1 MAKIQDLFDAGRGK
15 LGNLV
20 VYKMKGQSIIRTKP
34 EHYHDRKSP
43 AQLAQRQRMK
53 VVNEFL
59 HPFLDL
65 IRLTFPPQKVGRT
78 ARSEAQSYIMR
89 NALAGEYPNSY
100 VDKSRALLSHG
111 PLPVPVSATVA
122 SGPDGLLIEWE
133 NDAEATRRHPNN
145 TLVVMAVQEES
156 NHGTYN
162 FTDVKRTEGRYTW
175 KPSLSAGPV
184 AVWIAFRNQEQT
196 EMSNSVFAGNCE
208 TEKL

>member
-20 VYKMKGQSIIRTKP
+20 VYKMNGQSIIRTKP
-34 EHYHDRKSP
+34 EHYSDRKSP

-59 HPFLDL
+59 SPFLEL

-89 NALAGEYPNSY
+89 NTLAGEYPNIY
-100 VDKSRALLSHG
+100 VDKSRALLSRG
-111 PLPVPVSATVA
+111 PLPVPVHASVT

-133 NDAEATRRHPNN
+133 NGAEAAGSRTGD
-145 TLVVMAVQEES
+145 TLVVMVLQAETGQA
-156 NHGTYN
+156 TYR
-162 FTDVKRTEGRYTW
+162 FTDTRRSEGRYMWT
-175 KPSLSAGPV
+175 PALPQGTTD
-184 AVWIAFRNQEQT
+184 VWLAFRNREQT
-196 EMSNSVFAGNCE
+196 EMSNSMYVKG
-208 TEKL
+208 KGV